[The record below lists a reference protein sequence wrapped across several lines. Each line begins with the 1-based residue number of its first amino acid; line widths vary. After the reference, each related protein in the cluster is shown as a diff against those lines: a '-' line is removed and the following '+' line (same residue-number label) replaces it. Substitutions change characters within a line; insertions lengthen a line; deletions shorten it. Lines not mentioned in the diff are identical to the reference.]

1 MSESPPRPTA
11 SAMADK
17 LLGALATVALV
28 VIGLASLSFL
38 QSLLERRDA
47 ATLASIPDVLVTWR
61 EGGDLLMPMALILFA
76 PAVLMQAAFGADK
89 RSLSPGGLLTR
100 RVLIGASVL
109 CVAAG
114 VGWGAVAG
122 RQETVVATPFGIS
135 WLHDGKPRE
144 YWTWG
149 AASDVG
155 LGCAVTKDAKTGQV
169 VHALNYDVTVPSG
182 RIARLVRDE
191 AEVPKLIARLTPID
205 QSLRARQVPRFA
217 SVEAPCL
224 QHYAKGLTPAEQAGL
239 RALLSR

>member
-11 SAMADK
+11 SATADK

-38 QSLLERRDA
+38 QSLLERRDT

-122 RQETVVATPFGIS
+122 RQETAVATPFGIS

-191 AEVPKLIARLTPID
+191 AEIPKLIARLTPID
-205 QSLRARQVPRFA
+205 QSLRARGVPRFA

-239 RALLSR
+239 RTLLSR